1 VCGAQAAAEN
11 ETSRRSEWQVR
22 NSSLKVGDHFL
33 LSVERT
39 LFLEN
44 ECRDMKLS
52 TFKLLVP
59 IVAVTIQSNSAS
71 TVIPPYLDHMRMPVA
86 LIGTLISVGPVLALA
101 SRLPVGM
108 AYNHQR
114 ARFLVSIAILAM
126 GATNYL
132 YSFASDSFSFALVH
146 SLNGFA
152 YGAVTTL
159 YMAFYVDSLASDE
172 NRNHAMGYYVGSLAM
187 GYSTGNFF
195 GGLIADHWGYALTFQ
210 LGAILSL
217 VSVGL
222 LWLLHGTGSTDT
234 KVKGMKPS
242 SKLTWSESLKALVEP
257 ELAIVVIV
265 AMFLN
270 LLHQMGGVFI
280 SLYGL
285 AVGMSLTQIGI
296 IRAAYAGC
304 NAVTRPISGHVV
316 NKLGHKG
323 LSYFGLPLQSL
334 ILTLVP
340 LFSGFGAILVV
351 YVCSGL
357 LRAIVIVANAVGLV
371 QDVPESR
378 VRRGLASGVY
388 NAAGDLGNILG
399 PSIGGLI
406 AQATGIAS
414 VFVVGSLGSTALFF
428 IGVFLVRRM
437 KTTTES
443 ENLLSGV

>member
-1 VCGAQAAAEN
+1 
-11 ETSRRSEWQVR
+11 
-22 NSSLKVGDHFL
+22 
-33 LSVERT
+33 
-39 LFLEN
+39 
-44 ECRDMKLS
+44 MKFS
-52 TFKLLVP
+52 TFKLLIP
-59 IVAVTIQSNSAS
+59 MVAVSIQANSAS
-71 TVIPPYLDHMRMPVA
+71 TVIPPYLDHMRIPVA
-86 LIGTLISVGPVLALA
+86 LIGTLISLGPVLALA

-108 AYNHQR
+108 AYTHQR
-114 ARFLVSIAILAM
+114 ARLLVSVAILAM

-132 YSFASDSFSFALVH
+132 YSFATNSLSFALVQ

-159 YMAFYVDSLASDE
+159 YMAFYVDSLAPDE

-210 LGAILSL
+210 LGAVLSL
-217 VSVGL
+217 VSLGL
-222 LWLLHGTGSTDT
+222 LWFLHGTSRTGT
-234 KVKGMKPS
+234 KAGGLKPS
-242 SKLTWSESLKALVEP
+242 GKLTWSESLKALVEP

-316 NKLGHKG
+316 NQLGHKG

-357 LRAIVIVANAVGLV
+357 LRAVVIVANAVGLV

-388 NAAGDLGNILG
+388 NASGDLGNILG
-399 PSIGGLI
+399 PTIGGFI
-406 AQATGIAS
+406 AQAAGIAS

-428 IGVFLVRRM
+428 IGVFLVRRL
-437 KTTTES
+437 KQADES
-443 ENLLSGV
+443 RSLASGV

>member
-1 VCGAQAAAEN
+1 
-11 ETSRRSEWQVR
+11 
-22 NSSLKVGDHFL
+22 
-33 LSVERT
+33 
-39 LFLEN
+39 
-44 ECRDMKLS
+44 MKLS
-52 TFKLLVP
+52 TVKLLVP
-59 IVAVTIQSNSAS
+59 IVAVAIQANSAS
-71 TVIPPYLDHMRMPVA
+71 TVIPPYLDHMRIPVG
-86 LIGTLISVGPVLALA
+86 LIGTLISLAPLLALA

-108 AYNHQR
+108 AYHHQR
-114 ARFLVSIAILAM
+114 ARFLVSIALLVM

-132 YSFASDSFSFALVH
+132 YSFATDSLSFALVH
-146 SLNGFA
+146 SMNGFV

-159 YMAFYVDSLASDE
+159 YLAFYVDSLAPDE

-210 LGAILSL
+210 LGAFLSP
-217 VSVGL
+217 VSAGF
-222 LWLLHGTGSTDT
+222 LWFLHRADG
-234 KVKGMKPS
+234 GMKS
-242 SKLTWSESLKALVEP
+242 EIKKASGKLTWSESLKALVEP
-257 ELAIVVIV
+257 ELATVVIV

-270 LLHQMGGVFI
+270 VLHQMGGVFI

-285 AVGMSLTQIGI
+285 AVGMTLTQIGI

-334 ILTLVP
+334 ILMLIP
-340 LFSGFGAILVV
+340 LFSGFGTILLV
-351 YVCSGL
+351 YVCSGF

-399 PSIGGLI
+399 PSIGGVI
-406 AQATGIAS
+406 AQATGVAS
-414 VFVVGSLGSTALFF
+414 VFVIGSLGSTALFF
-428 IGVFLVRRM
+428 IVVFLVRRL
-437 KTTTES
+437 KGTVES
-443 ENLLSGV
+443 QSLAS